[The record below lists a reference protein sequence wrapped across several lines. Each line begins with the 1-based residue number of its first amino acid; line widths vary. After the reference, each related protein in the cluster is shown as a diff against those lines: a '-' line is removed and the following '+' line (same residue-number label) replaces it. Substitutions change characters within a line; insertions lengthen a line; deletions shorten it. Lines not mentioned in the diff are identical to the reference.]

1 MPAYYSVHSGEH
13 MSASEPRDVA
23 PAGLHPPIL
32 EYVTIPSCADCRTFE
47 RLLEQVLP
55 DYPEVEVREV
65 AGETP
70 RGLAISVERGVLR
83 FPVIVLDDE
92 VIAIESIA
100 ESELRSV
107 LNSRRDRR

>member
-1 MPAYYSVHSGEH
+1 

-23 PAGLHPPIL
+23 RPGLHPPIL
-32 EYVTIPSCADCRTFE
+32 EYVTIPGCSDCRTFE

-55 DYPEVEVREV
+55 DYPEVEAREV

-70 RGLAISVERGVLR
+70 RGLAISVERGAMR

-92 VIAIESIA
+92 VIAVESIA
-100 ESELRSV
+100 ESDLRSV

>member
-1 MPAYYSVHSGEH
+1 
-13 MSASEPRDVA
+13 MSASEPRDVGS
-23 PAGLHPPIL
+23 AGLHPPIL
-32 EYVTIPSCADCRTFE
+32 EYVTIPGCSDCSTFE
-47 RLLEQVLP
+47 QLLGRVLP
-55 DYPEVEVREV
+55 DYPEVETRAV

-107 LNSRRDRR
+107 LDSRLDRR